1 MDEEFDIQIWHLRP
15 IDDLCISTDQIQD
28 EGDLCFRSEN
38 VLKSRLNVDDVL
50 ANLVV
55 FGGHDI

>member
-15 IDDLCISTDQIQD
+15 IYDLCISTDQIKD

-38 VLKSRLNVDDVL
+38 VLKSRLNADDVF

-55 FGGHDI
+55 FGGHNI